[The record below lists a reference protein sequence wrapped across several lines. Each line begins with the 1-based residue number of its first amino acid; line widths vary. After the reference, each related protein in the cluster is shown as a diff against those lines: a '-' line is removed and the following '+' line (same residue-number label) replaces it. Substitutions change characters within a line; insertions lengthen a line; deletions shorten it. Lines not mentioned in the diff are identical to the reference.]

1 MICTVWLRHHTL
13 ARTDWVNLTTGTC
26 VLSLCT
32 HRCDS
37 YVPNHLS
44 KFLRLLSVWS
54 ALLWRPRTE
63 DARPNA
69 HNIRACPQREL
80 EIVRHTH
87 AQQQSPPR
95 STTTLLRIC
104 IFSTR
109 TRTRHFIPIPIL
121 ILAPHPIIRQH
132 TQKPLPRPPQHR
144 KIPLPTARRADRH
157 EPDEAQTR
165 ARTNDVRREPRDL
178 LRIIPVCA
186 RGGTL
191 VRGCDDPALGLLARR
206 VELYEYA
213 ERRVRRRAMA
223 VERVGDFG

>member
-1 MICTVWLRHHTL
+1 VYFHC
-13 ARTDWVNLTTGTC
+13 APTDAIYTSLTI
-26 VLSLCT
+26 
-32 HRCDS
+32 
-37 YVPNHLS
+37 
-44 KFLRLLSVWS
+44 FRLLSVWS
-54 ALLWRPRTE
+54 ALFWRPRTE

-69 HNIRACPQREL
+69 HNIRARPQREL

-87 AQQQSPPR
+87 AQQQSPPG
-95 STTTLLRIC
+95 STLLRTC
-104 IFSTR
+104 IFSTQ

-144 KIPLPTARRADRH
+144 KIPLATARRADRH

-165 ARTNDVRREPRDL
+165 ARTNDVRREPRDR
-178 LRIIPVCA
+178 LRIVPVPVGA
-186 RGGTL
+186 RGGGAAAF

-206 VELYEYA
+206 VELYEHA

-223 VERVGDFG
+223 VERVGDFGARERLDRV